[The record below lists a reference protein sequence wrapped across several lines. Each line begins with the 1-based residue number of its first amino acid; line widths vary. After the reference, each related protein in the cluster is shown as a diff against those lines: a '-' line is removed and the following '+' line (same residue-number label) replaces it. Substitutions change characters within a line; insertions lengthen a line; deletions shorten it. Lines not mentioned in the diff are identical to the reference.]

1 MSRPLQDKVAL
12 VTGASRGIGAAIAR
26 RLAQDGAKVVVNYAQ
41 SKAAAEAVVQ
51 SIRAAGG
58 EAALAPGDVAAPDG
72 PERIV
77 DAARKAF
84 GRLDILVNNAG
95 VLDAAPLA
103 DATPEHYERTF
114 AVNVFGLVQVTRAA
128 APHLPDGSGRIVNTS
143 SIGARGAFAGLSAYV
158 ASKAAVDA
166 ITRSLAVELGPRG
179 VTVNAVAPGTT
190 ETDMLIRDPD
200 FLQQATSKTPLGRIG
215 RPEDIAATV
224 AFLTSPDAAWITGQ
238 VIDASGGLRF

>member
-41 SKAAAEAVVQ
+41 SKPAAEAVVQ

-58 EAALAPGDVAAPDG
+58 EAVLAPGDVAAPDG

-143 SIGARGAFAGLSAYV
+143 SIGARGAFASLSAYI
-158 ASKAAVDA
+158 ASKAAIDA
-166 ITRSLAVELGPRG
+166 ITRSTPAGVCGSRRSERRRGRAETLA
-179 VTVNAVAPGTT
+179 AA
-190 ETDMLIRDPD
+190 
-200 FLQQATSKTPLGRIG
+200 GRIPMSAPVRRPVRG
-215 RPEDIAATV
+215 RAPAQA
-224 AFLTSPDAAWITGQ
+224 PD
-238 VIDASGGLRF
+238 